1 MILNKLKDLLI
12 IIIAMILLILLMINE
27 EVINKTMI
35 GSIIQVMIILMSV
48 MIVLKILA

>member
-12 IIIAMILLILLMINE
+12 LIIAMILLILLMINE

-35 GSIIQVMIILMSV
+35 GSIIQVMIVLVSV
-48 MIVLKILA
+48 MLILKIIA